1 MVGRIM
7 AMDFGLKR
15 TGIAVTDPLQIAVH
29 SLTTVLTQE
38 LKTWTTAYLRQE
50 KVVKLV
56 LGDPSAGV
64 PEEHELMRGL
74 KLFYQWFTG
83 TFPHIEVAW
92 QDEMLTSQ
100 RAGEVIRQAGIK
112 KKKRQDKGLV
122 DKVSAVI
129 ILQQYLG
136 HH

>member
-1 MVGRIM
+1 MEGRIM

-29 SLTTVLTQE
+29 SLTTVMTQE
-38 LKTWTTAYLRQE
+38 LKAWTTAYLRTE

-74 KLFYQWFTG
+74 KLFYKWFSD
-83 TFPHIEVAW
+83 TFPHIVVAW

-100 RAGEVIRQAGIK
+100 RAVEVIRQAGIK

>member
-1 MVGRIM
+1 M

-29 SLTTVLTQE
+29 SLTTVMTQE
-38 LKTWTTAYLRQE
+38 LKAWTTAYLRTE

-74 KLFYQWFTG
+74 KLFYKWFSD
-83 TFPHIEVAW
+83 TFPHIVVAW

-100 RAGEVIRQAGIK
+100 RAVEVIRQAGIK

>member
-1 MVGRIM
+1 M

-29 SLTTVLTQE
+29 SLTTVMTQE
-38 LKTWTTAYLRQE
+38 LKGWTTAYLRTE

-74 KLFYQWFTG
+74 KLFYKWFSD
-83 TFPHIEVAW
+83 TFPHIVVAW

-100 RAGEVIRQAGIK
+100 RAVEVIRQAGIK